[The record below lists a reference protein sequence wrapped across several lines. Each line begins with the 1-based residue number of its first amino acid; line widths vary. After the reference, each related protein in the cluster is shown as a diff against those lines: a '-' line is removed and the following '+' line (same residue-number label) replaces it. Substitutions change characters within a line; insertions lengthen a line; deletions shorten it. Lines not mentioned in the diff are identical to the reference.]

1 MGIIRF
7 VWDPK
12 KNIVNQRKHGVSF
25 EEAQTVF
32 YDEYAQLIADPD
44 HSDEEDRFII
54 LGRSSRLK
62 ILVVCHC
69 YYEEDEE
76 IRITLQGR
84 QPNMNKA
91 FIRGDTCEN
100 NMTFQKQNLIRM

>member
-1 MGIIRF
+1 MSIIRF

-12 KNIVNQRKHGVSF
+12 KNIANKRKHGVSF
-25 EEAQTVF
+25 EEGQTVF
-32 YDEYAQLIADPD
+32 YDEYALLIADPD

-54 LGRSSRLK
+54 LGRSNHLR

-76 IRITLQGR
+76 IRIISAR
-84 QPNMNKA
+84 KA
-91 FIRGDTCEN
+91 TKHEQIFYKG
-100 NMTFQKQNLIRM
+100 